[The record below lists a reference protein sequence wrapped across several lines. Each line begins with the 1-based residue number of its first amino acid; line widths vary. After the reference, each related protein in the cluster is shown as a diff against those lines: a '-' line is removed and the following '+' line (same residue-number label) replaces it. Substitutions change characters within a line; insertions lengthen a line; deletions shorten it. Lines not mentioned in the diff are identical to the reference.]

1 MRSRTGAAVAAWLLA
16 AIYYFYQYTLRS
28 SPAVMLS
35 QLSQAF
41 GLSAAGAASLVAL
54 FYYGYAPFSLI
65 AGPAVDR
72 LGAKAVIPF
81 GALMAG
87 TGALLFGS
95 GNLTAAYVG
104 RFLQGAGGVFALIG
118 AVYIVTKNF
127 PASRGATLVGA
138 TQMFGSSG
146 GSAGQFLVGP
156 MIAGGLLWSRYWTAM
171 GVAGIALAVFLFVL
185 LPKPDAPNHS
195 DNWLKGPA
203 AALATVFKNPQSIL
217 CGLLAGLFF
226 VPTTIFDMI
235 WGVRFLQEGH
245 GFDYAEAV
253 IRSATVPFGWICGS
267 PLMGMLSDRI
277 GRRKPVIVGG
287 GCMLMGCLFWILY
300 GPKDILP
307 PYVLGFLAGFSSGA
321 AMVIYTV
328 IKEAN
333 PPQFG
338 GTSTGV
344 IGFLNFTFSA
354 LIGPVFGSRLQRFSG
369 GMDSGLEQYQM
380 TFQPLIYGVALAVL
394 LTVLLL
400 KETGPAARVPAA
412 TAEAA

>member
-1 MRSRTGAAVAAWLLA
+1 MRSRTGAAIAAWLLA
-16 AIYYFYQYTLRS
+16 ALFYFYQYALRS
-28 SPAVMLS
+28 SPAVMLPQIS
-35 QLSQAF
+35 NAF
-41 GLSAAGAASLVAL
+41 GLSAAGAASVVAL

-87 TGALLFGS
+87 GGALLFGS

-118 AVYIVTKNF
+118 AVYIISRSF

-156 MIAGGLLWSRYWTAM
+156 MIAGGLAWDRYWTVM
-171 GVAGIALAVFLFVL
+171 GVAGLAMAALLFFFLS
-185 LPKPDAPNHS
+185 KPEAAKQKDS
-195 DNWLKGPA
+195 WIKGPVT
-203 AALATVFKNPQSIL
+203 ALGAVFKNPQSIL

-226 VPTTIFDMI
+226 IPTTIFDMI

-245 GFDYAEAV
+245 GFGYAEAV
-253 IRSATVPFGWICGS
+253 IRSATVPFGWIIGS
-267 PLMGMLSDRI
+267 PLMGILSDRL

-287 GCMLMGCLFWILY
+287 GCLLMGCLFWILY
-300 GPKDILP
+300 GPKDVLP
-307 PYVLGFLAGFSSGA
+307 PYVLGFLAGFASGA
-321 AMVIYTV
+321 AMVTYTV

-338 GTSTGV
+338 ATATGV

-354 LIGPVFGSRLQRFSG
+354 LIGPVFGSRLQRFSAEL
-369 GMDSGLEQYQM
+369 DSGLEQYQM

>member
-16 AIYYFYQYTLRS
+16 ALYYFYQYVLRS
-28 SPAVMLS
+28 SPGVMMP

-41 GLSAAGAASLVAL
+41 GLSAAGVASLVTL

-65 AGPAVDR
+65 AGPAIDR
-72 LGAKAVIPF
+72 LGAKAVIPV

-87 TGALLFGS
+87 AGALMFGS
-95 GNLTAAYVG
+95 GNLTAAYIG

-118 AVYIVTKNF
+118 AVYIISRNF

-156 MIAGGLLWSRYWTAM
+156 MIAGGLAWNRYWTVM
-171 GVAGIALAVFLFVL
+171 GIAGLAMAALLFIL
-185 LPKPDAPNHS
+185 LPKPEAAKRRDS
-195 DNWLKGPA
+195 WIKGPA
-203 AALATVFKNPQSIL
+203 TAVAAVFKNPQSIL

-226 VPTTIFDMI
+226 IPTTIFDMI

-253 IRSATVPFGWICGS
+253 IRSATVPFGWILGS

-277 GRRKPVIVGG
+277 GRRKPVIVFG
-287 GCMLMGCLFWILY
+287 GCLLMGSLLWILY
-300 GPKDILP
+300 GPKDALP
-307 PYVLGFLAGFSSGA
+307 PYVLGFSAGFASGA
-321 AMVIYTV
+321 AMVTYTV
-328 IKEAN
+328 VKEAN

-338 GTSTGV
+338 GTATGV

-369 GMDSGLEQYQM
+369 GLDSGLDQYQM

-394 LTVLLL
+394 LTVFLL